1 MKINLYNIANNSV
14 EIFYKLRWNGCICC
28 PHCGSVHVY
37 NPEAGQ
43 LHICADCHAHFSD
56 TSGTIFHCTKLP
68 LSKWLYAIYLFVQT
82 SRGISS
88 YALARMIEVS
98 QPTAWK
104 MLMKIRQ
111 VLDTDFEMSDEL
123 IMDEVFLGGD
133 WSRVPS
139 FKKYQLATPP
149 KVHWN
154 LTDPE
159 RKAYYKSEFMRLASE
174 HKMPVLGICS
184 FRERKIQLL
193 SFPTSDRKEFV
204 RECLNSILGA
214 HDNFDNTPMIITDQG
229 SCYKFLNEDENYN
242 HQVCRH
248 DQNKYAS
255 QDGISSNKIE
265 SNFAHLK
272 RMWRGTYQMWSRK
285 YNQDYLNEYAWR
297 YTYRELPVEERFKK
311 IFYSIDNRKS
321 A

>member
-1 MKINLYNIANNSV
+1 MKINLVNIANNSQ

-28 PHCGSVHVY
+28 PNCGSVHIY
-37 NPEAGQ
+37 NPEVGQ
-43 LHICADCHAHFSD
+43 LHICADCHSHFSD

-68 LSKWLYAIYLFVQT
+68 LSKWLYAIYLFVQS

-111 VLDTDFEMSDEL
+111 VLDTDFDMSDDI
-123 IMDEVFLGGD
+123 IMDEVFIGGD

-139 FKKYQLATPP
+139 FKKYQMAAPP
-149 KVHWN
+149 KTHWN
-154 LTDPE
+154 LTDDE
-159 RKAYYKSEFMRLASE
+159 RKAHYRSEFLRLASE
-174 HKMPVLGICS
+174 HKMPILGICS
-184 FRERKIQLL
+184 LRGRQIRLL

-204 RECLNSILGA
+204 RECL
-214 HDNFDNTPMIITDQG
+214 DNLLVNPTTNRTIITDQG
-229 SCYKFLNEDENYN
+229 SCYRFLDDDERYN
-242 HQVCRH
+242 HQICRH
-248 DQNKYAS
+248 DQNKYTS
-255 QDGISSNKIE
+255 ESGLSSNKIE

-285 YNQDYLNEYAWR
+285 YNQLYLNEYSWR
-297 YTYRELPVEERFKK
+297 YAYREMTVEDRFKQ
-311 IFYSIDNRKS
+311 FFRCIDDRIC